1 MKTILEIDLS
11 TASFP
16 VGTAL
21 LKFCAEHS
29 LSYSLH
35 DGEVVAPRMMPA
47 EKTHVA
53 PAPKAATP
61 KRKGRPAKRT
71 KAPAAAHVTPKTK
84 QAKRVAK
91 PVAKPSAAPVPK
103 RDRSVSVTPEEQAK
117 VVAILRAKD
126 TGTGVMTEDVYA
138 GLGGKTRHWQSLVA
152 TLRASGAIRDNGGS
166 KRGLRLYAPKDAA
179 ETAEHPTTG
188 QTLTKKSRARVT
200 ARDKASGVE
209 RVVVSDGDVSPA
221 ESAE

>member
-21 LKFCAEHS
+21 LKFCTEHS

-53 PAPKAATP
+53 PAPKAAAT

-91 PVAKPSAAPVPK
+91 PVAKPSAAPTPK
-103 RDRSVSVTPEEQAK
+103 RDRSVSVSPEEQAR

-152 TLRASGAIRDNGGS
+152 TLRANGTIRDNGGS

-200 ARDKASGVE
+200 ARDKESGVE
-209 RVVVSDGDVSPA
+209 RVLVVGDDVSPA

>member
-1 MKTILEIDLS
+1 MRFDAGSSRRTMRAEVSLLKTILEIDLS

-21 LKFCAEHS
+21 LKFCTEHS

-71 KAPAAAHVTPKTK
+71 KAPAAPATPKAK
-84 QAKRVAK
+84 PAKRVAK
-91 PVAKPSAAPVPK
+91 PAAKPNGPPAPE
-103 RDRSVSVTPEEQAK
+103 RDRSGGVSPEEQARVLA
-117 VVAILRAKD
+117 VVREKD
-126 TGTGVMTEDVYA
+126 TGNGVMCEDVYKA
-138 GLGGKTRHWQSLVA
+138 FGKKNHR
-152 TLRASGAIRDNGGS
+152 
-166 KRGLRLYAPKDAA
+166 
-179 ETAEHPTTG
+179 
-188 QTLTKKSRARVT
+188 
-200 ARDKASGVE
+200 
-209 RVVVSDGDVSPA
+209 
-221 ESAE
+221 